1 MQLVGCVAT
10 IRGMRVRRRV
20 REMTM
25 FACGQLEV
33 RSTCCWTQ
41 EIFRPR
47 TICASVGSSH
57 LVGNFVPLSYL

>member
-1 MQLVGCVAT
+1 MQLACLVAT
-10 IRGMRVRRRV
+10 VRGKRVQQRV

-33 RSTCCWTQ
+33 RSRSGWTK

-57 LVGNFVPLSYL
+57 LVGIIVPLSYL